1 MRPFRMWRPSRPV
14 IAAPQVP
21 ERRSFLKRLFALT
34 AGGAAL
40 AAVKPREARADG
52 DPFLGEIAL
61 VGFNFPPLGW
71 ALCNGQLLPINQN
84 TALFSLLGT
93 TYGGDGITNFALP
106 DLRGR
111 VPIHM
116 GQGPGLSS
124 FVIGQTGGAEA
135 ITLTAAQMPSH
146 SHTLNASSQNGSSD
160 TPTGAFPAKSAAGVP
175 QYGAASNTAM
185 AAAAVSTAGSN
196 VPHENH
202 QPFLTMNY
210 IIALNGIF
218 PSRN

>member
-1 MRPFRMWRPSRPV
+1 MWRPSRPV

-52 DPFLGEIAL
+52 DPWVGEIAL
-61 VGFNFPPLGW
+61 VGFNFAPVGW
-71 ALCNGQLLPINQN
+71 ALCNGQLLPIVQNQ
-84 TALFSLLGT
+84 ALFALLGT
-93 TYGGDGITNFALP
+93 TFGGDGITTFALP

-124 FVIGQTGGAEA
+124 FTMGQVGGLESV
-135 ITLTAAQMPSH
+135 TLLGTQIPQ
-146 SHTLNASSQNGSSD
+146 HTHALNASTLNGTSD
-160 TPTGAFPAKSAAGVP
+160 VPGAAAVLAKNASGVP
-175 QYGAASNTAM
+175 QYGSAAPNVTLATA
-185 AAAAVSTAGSN
+185 AIGLTGGGQ
-196 VPHENH
+196 PHENH
-202 QPFLTMNY
+202 QPYLTMNY
-210 IIALNGIF
+210 IIALQGIF
-218 PSRN
+218 PSRS